1 MPNKICYE
9 SAKGS
14 VFIFLLCTNTWGIE
28 LHSLIIYCYFLSWHK
43 NYSTRD
49 LVNIVKLKNH
59 SVYSTK
65 FASVFPMMT
74 LHFILFHIS
83 KWVCHIWNMKENYT
97 MKQSLNTQKCQ
108 TDENNKLKRNEASS
122 NEQANMTLFAQKNQ
136 WGETVSS
143 SDEEGE
149 NQPIIKPY
157 NFSSSYQPYTWYHHF
172 KMSDFHHWKF
182 SKVCFFINS
191 HLFVNSSHFDFL
203 ESFSSQPWHSSYKNQ
218 VPPLSLHYS

>member
-1 MPNKICYE
+1 MSQLRDLYL
-9 SAKGS
+9 
-14 VFIFLLCTNTWGIE
+14 FFLLCTNTWGIE

-65 FASVFPMMT
+65 FAPVFPKMT
-74 LHFILFHIS
+74 LHFILLNIS
-83 KWVCHIWNMKENYT
+83 EWVCHIWNMKENYT

-122 NEQANMTLFAQKNQ
+122 NEQANMTIFAQKNQ

-149 NQPIIKPY
+149 NQPIIKHGTTILKCLISTTE
-157 NFSSSYQPYTWYHHF
+157 SSVKYVSLSTATYLLTLLILIFW
-172 KMSDFHHWKF
+172 SV
-182 SKVCFFINS
+182 SAVS
-191 HLFVNSSHFDFL
+191 HDILVIKTKYIL
-203 ESFSSQPWHSSYKNQ
+203 
-218 VPPLSLHYS
+218 